1 MALLKT
7 LAFVVRERE
16 GEKNEKLKI
25 TMGYCFNLM
34 WQGISCF
41 GVISV
46 FYRVTYYVDGAQ
58 AIFDPD
64 RSHYNSI
71 IWVTAKLQKSNY
83 IHMNWL
89 QFIHEKYHDLVQ
101 IYI

>member
-1 MALLKT
+1 
-7 LAFVVRERE
+7 
-16 GEKNEKLKI
+16 
-25 TMGYCFNLM
+25 M

-41 GVISV
+41 SVISV
-46 FYRVTYYVDGAQ
+46 FYRVTYYVYGAQ

-89 QFIHEKYHDLVQ
+89 QFIHEKYPRPCPNLYLDVGYGNNITQLALRVLWDERCAGDKLT
-101 IYI
+101 

>member
-1 MALLKT
+1 
-7 LAFVVRERE
+7 
-16 GEKNEKLKI
+16 
-25 TMGYCFNLM
+25 MGYCFNLM

-71 IWVTAKLQKSNY
+71 IWVTAKLQK
-83 IHMNWL
+83 
-89 QFIHEKYHDLVQ
+89 E
-101 IYI
+101 